1 MANTLFLSEAGQAPA
16 IQPVEAISE
25 LGKFFE
31 NLWNGIVA
39 AIPTILFAIVV
50 LIVGMLVTKLCL
62 MFVSKGLD
70 RLQKS
75 KHNSIDET
83 VTRFVKQVVKIVL
96 YGSYARGTFDAE
108 SDIDI
113 AAIVKGEREE
123 LQRKLR
129 EVWVLSSDLEL
140 EYETILSPTVIPY
153 EEFEKYRNALPYYR
167 NIEEEGIDIVE

>member
-1 MANTLFLSEAGQAPA
+1 MCSQN
-16 IQPVEAISE
+16 E
-25 LGKFFE
+25 LNVLLKE
-31 NLWNGIVA
+31 IA
-39 AIPTILFAIVV
+39 AIYRKVFGDDI
-50 LIVGMLVTKLCL
+50 
-62 MFVSKGLD
+62 
-70 RLQKS
+70 
-75 KHNSIDET
+75 
-83 VTRFVKQVVKIVL
+83 VKIVL

-129 EVWVLSSDLEL
+129 EVWIMSSNLEL

-153 EEFEKYRNALPYYR
+153 EEFEKYRNDIPYYR

>member
-1 MANTLFLSEAGQAPA
+1 MCSQN
-16 IQPVEAISE
+16 E
-25 LGKFFE
+25 LNVLLKE
-31 NLWNGIVA
+31 IA
-39 AIPTILFAIVV
+39 AIYRKVFGDDI
-50 LIVGMLVTKLCL
+50 
-62 MFVSKGLD
+62 
-70 RLQKS
+70 
-75 KHNSIDET
+75 
-83 VTRFVKQVVKIVL
+83 VKIVL

-113 AAIVKGEREE
+113 VAIVKGEREE

-153 EEFEKYRNALPYYR
+153 EEFEKYRNDIPYYR